1 MMQPMSA
8 IADAELVEL
17 AKGGDRSAF
26 DQLLGP
32 LIDQAYRLACA
43 MLHDHQAAEDAVQ
56 EAAVRSWRKLNNLR
70 PGTQMR
76 PWFLAIVA
84 NQCRTTTRGKW
95 WSVLRLEGQLIS
107 RQASF
112 EDLVA
117 RGADVRAAML
127 RMTPEHREVLLLH
140 FFLDLPLAEVAA
152 ITGLP
157 LGTVKSRLNRG
168 IVAMRPLILAM
179 QTLTLL
185 AAMEA
190 FT

>member
-1 MMQPMSA
+1 
-8 IADAELVEL
+8 
-17 AKGGDRSAF
+17 
-26 DQLLGP
+26 
-32 LIDQAYRLACA
+32 
-43 MLHDHQAAEDAVQ
+43 
-56 EAAVRSWRKLNNLR
+56 
-70 PGTQMR
+70 
-76 PWFLAIVA
+76 
-84 NQCRTTTRGKW
+84 
-95 WSVLRLEGQLIS
+95 
-107 RQASF
+107 
-112 EDLVA
+112 
-117 RGADVRAAML
+117 ML
-127 RMTPEHREVLLLH
+127 RMTPEHREVILLH